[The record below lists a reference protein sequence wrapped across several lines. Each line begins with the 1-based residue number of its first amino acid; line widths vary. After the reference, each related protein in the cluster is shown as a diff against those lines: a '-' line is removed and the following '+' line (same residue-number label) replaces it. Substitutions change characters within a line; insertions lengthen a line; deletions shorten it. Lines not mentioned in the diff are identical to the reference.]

1 MIKMEKN
8 YRVDYY
14 LYDLTELISKSFYT
28 PFGAL
33 VYAYWIAYVKG
44 FKTYIYGMDYYEHI

>member
-1 MIKMEKN
+1 MKKN

-28 PFGAL
+28 PMGAIL
-33 VYAYWIAYVKG
+33 YAHWIAYCRG
-44 FKTYIYGMDYYEHI
+44 FKTYIYGVDYYEYF

>member
-33 VYAYWIAYVKG
+33 VYAYWIAYVRG
-44 FKTYIYGMDYYEHI
+44 FKTYIYGMDYEHI